1 MKWWVLVSLLLS
13 GCVTSYAPPNN
24 PIHPKIRF
32 DMKNINSLFFFEKG
46 EDCSRAGKL
55 EAPHNPYLKGALP
68 LPVRG
73 SELVAFQLG
82 YNNRRKS
89 CGVIISFRPRFNYDY
104 VIYNKLKL
112 DQRSNIS
119 CRFKVIRKNRASK
132 AAQWQDE
139 ETVQRRRLIKA
150 IKPDERHCR

>member
-1 MKWWVLVSLLLS
+1 MRFFIVVSLLLS

-24 PIHPKIRF
+24 PIHPAIRL
-32 DMKNINSLFFFEKG
+32 DMKNINSVFFFEKG
-46 EDCSRAGKL
+46 EDCSRSAKL
-55 EAPHNPYLKGALP
+55 EKPHNPYLADALP

-73 SELVAFQLG
+73 NELLAFQLA
-82 YNNRRKS
+82 YSNRRES
-89 CGVIISFRPRFNYDY
+89 CGVTISFLPRFNYDY

-119 CRFKVIRKNRASK
+119 CDFKVIRKYRNRQS
-132 AAQWQDE
+132 AQWQNE
-139 ETVQRRRLIKA
+139 ETVRKRRQVKA